1 MTVTYFKMSRRR
13 HLSIIKSSCCN
24 FEVRLWALKRFTASS
39 ADSCYSIFV
48 RKPFCTFLSPLLSP
62 DVEGLRC
69 LHYIQSLRREAHQA
83 LNEHVKLIHREDT
96 TRFAKLLIAL
106 SMLRAISPLV
116 VAQLF
121 FRPVIGTVNIE
132 EVLMEMF
139 YGK

>member
-1 MTVTYFKMSRRR
+1 M
-13 HLSIIKSSCCN
+13 LLGN
-24 FEVRLWALKRFTASS
+24 
-39 ADSCYSIFV
+39 
-48 RKPFCTFLSPLLSP
+48 CTELSPHICLTIFASISLSP
-62 DVEGLRC
+62 SSTLDLEGLRC

-83 LNEHVKLIHREDT
+83 LNEHVRLIHREDT
-96 TRFAKLLIAL
+96 ARFAKLLIAL
-106 SMLRAISPLV
+106 SMLRSISPLV

>member
-1 MTVTYFKMSRRR
+1 MGRSWSVTEHTVWKLFFLLIP
-13 HLSIIKSSCCN
+13 LSTS
-24 FEVRLWALKRFTASS
+24 
-39 ADSCYSIFV
+39 
-48 RKPFCTFLSPLLSP
+48 FLSPLLPIP

-83 LNEHVKLIHREDT
+83 LNEHVRLIHREDT

-106 SMLRAISPLV
+106 SMLRAISAPV

-121 FRPVIGTVNIE
+121 LRPVIGAVNIE

>member
-1 MTVTYFKMSRRR
+1 MYGQDTELFS
-13 HLSIIKSSCCN
+13 
-24 FEVRLWALKRFTASS
+24 
-39 ADSCYSIFV
+39 
-48 RKPFCTFLSPLLSP
+48 PPPPLLLLTP
-62 DVEGLRC
+62 DLEGLRC

-83 LNEHVKLIHREDT
+83 LNEHVRLIHREDT

-106 SMLRAISPLV
+106 SMLRAISPPV

-121 FRPVIGTVNIE
+121 FRPVIGTVSIE

>member
-1 MTVTYFKMSRRR
+1 MTKTLARQSLR
-13 HLSIIKSSCCN
+13 HLC
-24 FEVRLWALKRFTASS
+24 FRTKRFS
-39 ADSCYSIFV
+39 
-48 RKPFCTFLSPLLSP
+48 LLP
-62 DVEGLRC
+62 DLEGLRC
-69 LHYIQSLRREAHQA
+69 LHYIQALRREAHQA
-83 LNEHVKLIHREDT
+83 LNEHVRLIHREDS

-121 FRPVIGTVNIE
+121 FRPVIGAVNIE